1 MGFPAKEQDPSVDTP
16 SAGGRIGGAAS
27 HSVPWTPFWREQ
39 ATVAVTTLIGAGLA
53 GLLGGGHCLAMCGGF
68 VAVMARG
75 GGAPAGARAVP
86 LLPARALAWRQLS
99 YNAGRVT
106 TYALLGAAAGGA
118 GGALLS
124 AAGWMPLLRFLY
136 VFANVL
142 LLALAL
148 AIAWKSGGLAWA
160 QQAGNA
166 LFGKILP
173 IVRPLLLA
181 KTLAARYTL
190 GMVWGLVPCALIYS
204 VLPIALFA
212 GGAYEGALVMLVFGI
227 GTLPNLL
234 ATGWVVSRASGW
246 LDSRLVRY
254 ASAAL
259 LAALAAVGIWRAL
272 FGAASLAQG
281 PFCL

>member
-1 MGFPAKEQDPSVDTP
+1 MSLTA
-16 SAGGRIGGAAS
+16 
-27 HSVPWTPFWREQ
+27 
-39 ATVAVTTLIGAGLA
+39 LIGAWLA
-53 GLLGGGHCLAMCGGF
+53 GVLGGAHCVAMCGGF
-68 VAVMARG
+68 VAVMAGGRG
-75 GGAPAGARAVP
+75 TPVEARAAP
-86 LLPARALAWRQLS
+86 LLSAKALAWRQLS

-124 AAGWMPLLRFLY
+124 TADWMPLLRSLY
-136 VFANVL
+136 LAANVF

-148 AIAWKSGGLAWA
+148 AIAWKRNGFAWA
-160 QQAGNA
+160 QHVGSA

-173 IVRPLLLA
+173 AVRPLFLA
-181 KTLAARYTL
+181 KSLAARYAL
-190 GMVWGLVPCALIYS
+190 GMVWGLVPCALVYS

-212 GGAYEGALVMLVFGI
+212 GGAHQGALVMLVFGV

-234 ATGWVVSRASGW
+234 AAGWVVSRASGW
-246 LDSRLVRY
+246 IDTRIVRY
-254 ASAAL
+254 FAAAL
-259 LAALAAVGIWRAL
+259 LAGLAAAGIWRAL

>member
-1 MGFPAKEQDPSVDTP
+1 MALTALMGAWL
-16 SAGGRIGGAAS
+16 AGMLGGA
-27 HSVPWTPFWREQ
+27 
-39 ATVAVTTLIGAGLA
+39 
-53 GLLGGGHCLAMCGGF
+53 HCLAMCGGF
-68 VAVMARG
+68 VAVMAGDG
-75 GGAPAGARAVP
+75 GTPVGTRAAP

-124 AAGWMPLLRFLY
+124 AADGVPLLRFLY
-136 VFANVL
+136 LAANVF

-148 AIAWKSGGLAWA
+148 AIAWKNNGFAWV
-160 QQAGNA
+160 QHAGNA
-166 LFGKILP
+166 LFGKVLP
-173 IVRPLLLA
+173 AVRPLFLSRS
-181 KTLAARYTL
+181 LAARYTL
-190 GMVWGLVPCALIYS
+190 GMVWGLVPCALVYS

-212 GGAYEGALVMLVFGI
+212 GGAYQGALVMLAFGV

-234 ATGWVVSRASGW
+234 AAGWVVSRARGW
-246 LDSRLVRY
+246 LDARLVRY
-254 ASAAL
+254 AAATL
-259 LAALAAVGIWRAL
+259 IAGFAAVGIWRAL